1 MQTSELPKVLVLQQ
15 PEMKHSVCTLLHV
28 LPRATVVALN
38 LQDNCFQLLEPHQ
51 QVHLVGRLTPLFM
64 ETYVPLRLRA
74 ERLLEMQQLPSTRH
88 LERLLR
94 TVKVLNRQP
103 NCQQFRSQQQ
113 DLVEQPQETLQLVCI
128 PHQERQ
134 LDLVFQDSRQL
145 MTKTQYQALL
155 LGTGV
160 FRPLLVEMK

>member
-1 MQTSELPKVLVLQQ
+1 
-15 PEMKHSVCTLLHV
+15 
-28 LPRATVVALN
+28 
-38 LQDNCFQLLEPHQ
+38 
-51 QVHLVGRLTPLFM
+51 M
-64 ETYVPLRLRA
+64 ETCVPPRLRV
-74 ERLLEMQQLPSTRH
+74 EQPLETRQLPSTRH

-94 TVKVLNRQP
+94 TAKVLNRQP

-113 DLVEQPQETLQLVCI
+113 DLVEQPQETLQLVCT

-134 LDLVFQDSRQL
+134 LDLVFQASRQL